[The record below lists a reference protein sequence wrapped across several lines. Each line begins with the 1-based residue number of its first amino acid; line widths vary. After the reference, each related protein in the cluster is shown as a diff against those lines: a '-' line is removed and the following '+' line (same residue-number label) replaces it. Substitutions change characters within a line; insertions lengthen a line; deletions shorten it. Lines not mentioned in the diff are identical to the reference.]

1 MSSDLTLVQA
11 SALASEVSLA
21 KNYAVKSNNL
31 VNSLTTDLQ
40 TLTTNVYVKDVS
52 LNLVIANLTTM
63 TLKLTA
69 LCALLA
75 TADISGVST
84 NDFGYNNL
92 RWLSYNG

>member
-40 TLTTNVYVKDVS
+40 ALTTNVYVKDVS
-52 LNLVIANLTTM
+52 LNVVTANLTTV
-63 TLKLTA
+63 TSKLTA

-75 TADISGVST
+75 TADISGVSA
-84 NDFGYNNL
+84 NDFNYNNL
-92 RWLSYNG
+92 

>member
-31 VNSLTTDLQ
+31 ANSLTIDLQ
-40 TLTTNVYVKDVS
+40 ALTTNVYAKDVS
-52 LNLVIANLTTM
+52 LNLVTTNLTTV
-63 TLKLTA
+63 TSKLTA

-75 TADISGVST
+75 TADISGVSA
-84 NDFGYNNL
+84 NDFSYNNL
-92 RWLSYNG
+92 

>member
-40 TLTTNVYVKDVS
+40 ALTTNVYAKDIS
-52 LNLVIANLTTM
+52 LNLVTANLTTM
-63 TLKLTA
+63 TSKLTA
-69 LCALLA
+69 LCDLLA
-75 TADISGVST
+75 TADISGVSAT
-84 NDFGYNNL
+84 DFNYNNL
-92 RWLSYNG
+92 